1 MSSFTVPYSAGVD
14 RTGTFI
20 TIDHILEQ
28 VKKENKIDIPGVIN
42 KIRHQ
47 RMKLVQTVH
56 IVYPV
61 VGVCTFD
68 NEGVVTRY
76 IPINT
81 GLCSQYYDN
90 ICYQIYIICAV

>member
-47 RMKLVQTVH
+47 RMKLVQTVVSVH
-56 IVYPV
+56 IVAISS
-61 VGVCTFD
+61 GGCM
-68 NEGVVTRY
+68 Y
-76 IPINT
+76 I
-81 GLCSQYYDN
+81 
-90 ICYQIYIICAV
+90 